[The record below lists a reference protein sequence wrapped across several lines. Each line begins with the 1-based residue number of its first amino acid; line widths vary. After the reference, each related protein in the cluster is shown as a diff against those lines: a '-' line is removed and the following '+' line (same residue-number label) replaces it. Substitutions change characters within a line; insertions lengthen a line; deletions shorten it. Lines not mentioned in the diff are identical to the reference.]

1 MAMPGMKRLWRLC
14 TRICAGTGLLFFLA
28 TFTPCV
34 SWYGALLAGPWPDP
48 QGRTLIVLAGGDLSD
63 GFPSENTALRCLYA
77 VRTFQAG
84 RFERVVVAGAR
95 SSRHMRNLMIAE
107 GVPADVVSVEDAST
121 STRENALYTAR
132 LLHKQPGR
140 NVLLTSDYHMF
151 RATRCFRKAG
161 MEIVPC
167 PVPDALKR
175 ANRMLR
181 RWPAFLDEA
190 VETAK
195 IGYYSARGWI

>member
-1 MAMPGMKRLWRLC
+1 MKLLW
-14 TRICAGTGLLFFLA
+14 RICAKVCTWTGLLFFLA
-28 TFTPCV
+28 TLTPCV
-34 SWYGALLAGPWPDP
+34 SWYGTLLAGPWPNP
-48 QGRTLIVLAGGDLSD
+48 EGRTLIVLAGGDLSD

-84 RFERVVVAGAR
+84 RYERVIVSGAR
-95 SSRHMRNLMIAE
+95 SSRHMRNLLIAE
-107 GVPADVVSVEDAST
+107 GVPADLVVAEDESN

-132 LLHKQPGR
+132 MLQGQPGAT
-140 NVLLTSDYHMF
+140 VLLTSDYHMF

-161 MEIVPC
+161 LEIVPS
-167 PVPDALKR
+167 PVPDVLKR

-181 RWPAFLDEA
+181 RWPAFMDEA